1 MENVNTYS
9 KKERNMFLTGMFGQ
23 NMIYNVVTVGL
34 YYYFQNV
41 ICLPAIAF
49 GWIFA
54 IARIWDAINDP
65 MMGSI
70 VDKTRTKWGKCRPY
84 LIFSPIVICVI
95 TIAAF
100 FNGNYANAKAN
111 GNKTAMI
118 FIVAWA
124 AISYVLWG
132 MSYTVGDIPLWGIIS
147 RITESEKDRSSLISL
162 SRIIAS
168 IGAGLVVISIVAVS
182 QSLNSAFGLDTNAQ
196 KGFIVAAIIITIIGS
211 ALFEC
216 AGTEQR
222 KEYLTAVKQK
232 L

>member
-118 FIVAWA
+118 FIVA
-124 AISYVLWG
+124 LG
-132 MSYTVGDIPLWGIIS
+132 GDILCAVGNELYG
-147 RITESEKDRSSLISL
+147 RRYSSMGHYFTYNGK
-162 SRIIAS
+162 R
-168 IGAGLVVISIVAVS
+168 
-182 QSLNSAFGLDTNAQ
+182 
-196 KGFIVAAIIITIIGS
+196 KG
-211 ALFEC
+211 
-216 AGTEQR
+216 
-222 KEYLTAVKQK
+222 QK
-232 L
+232 LAYFSFKNYCVNRCRLGCDFNCCSVAIAKLRFWLRHKCSKRDLSLRQL

>member
-1 MENVNTYS
+1 
-9 KKERNMFLTGMFGQ
+9 
-23 NMIYNVVTVGL
+23 
-34 YYYFQNV
+34 
-41 ICLPAIAF
+41 
-49 GWIFA
+49 
-54 IARIWDAINDP
+54 
-65 MMGSI
+65 MGSI

-168 IGAGLVVISIVAVS
+168 IGAGLVVISIMCRYR
-182 QSLNSAFGLDTNAQ
+182 N
-196 KGFIVAAIIITIIGS
+196 KGKST
-211 ALFEC
+211 
-216 AGTEQR
+216 
-222 KEYLTAVKQK
+222 
-232 L
+232 